1 LIRERNKVFLFY
13 YLPMSFNGATRFLI
27 LGGFL
32 GAGKTTLAVNL
43 AKALKEDY
51 DKSVA
56 IITNDQGDV
65 LVDTEYTK
73 DSGFDV
79 QEVLGGCFCAH
90 FDEFVHSAR
99 TLVSMGKPDII
110 IAEPIGT
117 STNILA
123 SVVAPLKSLYP
134 DEFDVA
140 PLCVVVDCPRALR
153 YIDGGED
160 EDLIPLHQMREAEIL
175 ILSKTD
181 CVIHEEVGIIKNM
194 IKKIVPD
201 TEIIETSS
209 LDLHNLPTIIDLV
222 LSERISEKIPIRED
236 NKRFAFEKA
245 KLGWYA
251 STYRVSSEMPVDMYS
266 MITETIKAIAK
277 EYDPSSIAHVKMV
290 LSSEKAAAKMSLVQN
305 SMQVD
310 GIYGS
315 RYFENDGKMVLNARI
330 QSPPVKLE
338 TIMREVVKE
347 MAERHGL
354 KIDMES
360 ESCFSPRPESP
371 SHYLFE

>member
-1 LIRERNKVFLFY
+1 
-13 YLPMSFNGATRFLI
+13 MSANGEPTRFLI

-43 AKALKEDY
+43 AKAMRERH

-79 QEVLGGCFCAH
+79 QEVLGGCFCAN
-90 FDEFVHSAR
+90 FDEFVHNAR
-99 TLVSMGKPDII
+99 SLVSMGRPDII

-134 DEFDVA
+134 DEFNVA
-140 PLCVVVDCPRALR
+140 PLCVVVDCLRALSHL
-153 YIDGGED
+153 DGVEKEG
-160 EDLIPLHQMREAEIL
+160 LIPSHQLREAEVV
-175 ILSKTD
+175 ILSKADRVNEDQMRAIMEELGRTAPD
-181 CVIHEEVGIIKNM
+181 AEVIV
-194 IKKIVPD
+194 
-201 TEIIETSS
+201 TSS
-209 LDLHNLPTIIDLV
+209 LDLRNLDDI
-222 LSERISEKIPIRED
+222 LSLLLSDRHSDKMPVGDENRK
-236 NKRFAFEKA
+236 FAFEKA
-245 KLGWYA
+245 KLGWYS
-251 STYRVSSEMPVDMYS
+251 STYAVSSDERVDMYALIS
-266 MITETIKAIAK
+266 DTMKSVAK
-277 EYDPSSIAHVKMV
+277 QYEPRSIAHVKMV
-290 LSSEKAAAKMSLVQN
+290 LSSEQAAAKMSLVQE

-310 GIYGS
+310 GIHGS
-315 RYFENDGKMVLNARI
+315 RYFKGTGKMVLNARVE
-330 QSPPVKLE
+330 SPPNRLEKVMREIVAEMASKHSLQVELE
-338 TIMREVVKE
+338 T
-347 MAERHGL
+347 
-354 KIDMES
+354 